1 MKKLTSYS
9 KRVKYTYVKTTL
21 ATLFVSLFF
30 LKGYAAF
37 EKTGENYFH
46 VFLNGNEIGTVGEA
60 DRAEQLLQEAR
71 RNIASQSD
79 DMIFVDADLK
89 LVGEEVLWGT
99 LDNEDNLLAAME
111 RELESSIR
119 ETSHRSYTMKVNEY
133 MVNLSSVED
142 VESLLQAAV
151 DKYDS
156 EDNLLA
162 AMERELESSIRETS
176 HRSYTMKVN
185 EYMVNLSSV
194 EDVESLLQ
202 AAVDKYDSEDKFSV
216 ELTHDAQK
224 EFNVLTTEVVNKQ
237 ELTAQEEQKEE
248 SIYAGGVQS
257 VLDQAGSQ
265 ADQQGEK
272 DFEDYDLGLMTMD
285 FAEKVEI
292 VETYLPES
300 MLTPLDQAIEDVI
313 KDQETPGEYEV
324 VSGDTL
330 SEISIKVN
338 IPMDQIIAMNS
349 ETLTDENS
357 TIRVGDK
364 LIITVPQPELSVER
378 MEQNYYEEIYDADVI
393 YVDNDSWYTTQT
405 KILQQPSAGFRRVVA
420 DVSYLN
426 DREVTR
432 DILKEEVVMEA
443 VPKIVERGTKI
454 PPTYIKPISGGRLS
468 SNFGRRK
475 SPTKGA
481 SSYHK
486 GVDWSVP
493 TGTAVF
499 ASCGG
504 TVARAGW
511 GSGYG
516 YCVYINHED
525 GRQTRYGHL
534 SKVLV
539 KVGQTV
545 KQGERIALSGNTGV
559 STGPHLHFEILING
573 SQVNPLKYLN

>member
-1 MKKLTSYS
+1 
-9 KRVKYTYVKTTL
+9 
-21 ATLFVSLFF
+21 
-30 LKGYAAF
+30 
-37 EKTGENYFH
+37 
-46 VFLNGNEIGTVGEA
+46 
-60 DRAEQLLQEAR
+60 
-71 RNIASQSD
+71 
-79 DMIFVDADLK
+79 
-89 LVGEEVLWGT
+89 
-99 LDNEDNLLAAME
+99 
-111 RELESSIR
+111 
-119 ETSHRSYTMKVNEY
+119 
-133 MVNLSSVED
+133 
-142 VESLLQAAV
+142 
-151 DKYDS
+151 
-156 EDNLLA
+156 
-162 AMERELESSIRETS
+162 
-176 HRSYTMKVN
+176 
-185 EYMVNLSSV
+185 
-194 EDVESLLQ
+194 
-202 AAVDKYDSEDKFSV
+202 
-216 ELTHDAQK
+216 
-224 EFNVLTTEVVNKQ
+224 
-237 ELTAQEEQKEE
+237 
-248 SIYAGGVQS
+248 
-257 VLDQAGSQ
+257 
-265 ADQQGEK
+265 
-272 DFEDYDLGLMTMD
+272 
-285 FAEKVEI
+285 
-292 VETYLPES
+292 
-300 MLTPLDQAIEDVI
+300 
-313 KDQETPGEYEV
+313 
-324 VSGDTL
+324 
-330 SEISIKVN
+330 
-338 IPMDQIIAMNS
+338 MDQIIAMNS

-364 LIITVPQPELSVER
+364 LIITVPEPELSVER

-454 PPTYIKPISGGRLS
+454 PPTYIKPISGGRQS
-468 SNFGRRK
+468 SGFGRRK

-486 GVDWSVP
+486 GIDWSVP

-504 TVARAGW
+504 TVAKAGW

-539 KVGQTV
+539 KAGQTV
-545 KQGERIALSGNTGV
+545 KQGERIALSGNTGI

>member
-99 LDNEDNLLAAME
+99 LDN
-111 RELESSIR
+111 
-119 ETSHRSYTMKVNEY
+119 
-133 MVNLSSVED
+133 
-142 VESLLQAAV
+142 
-151 DKYDS
+151 

-420 DVSYLN
+420 DVSYVN

-573 SQVNPLKYLN
+573 TPKTACRWRPCPSRTGRSSRPITSRAGTSSLWTWRCRGWTASARRKRYGPWTGTPCWCS

>member
-21 ATLFVSLFF
+21 CTLFVSLFF

-46 VFLNGNEIGTVGEA
+46 VFLNGVEMGTVGDA
-60 DRAEQLLQEAR
+60 DRASELLQEAR
-71 RNIASQSD
+71 RTIASQSED
-79 DMIFVDADLK
+79 ILFIDADLK
-89 LVGEEVLWGT
+89 LVGEEALWGT
-99 LDNEDNLLAAME
+99 LTDERSMEAAME
-111 RELESSIR
+111 HELENSIR
-119 ETSHRSYTMKVNEY
+119 ETSHRSYTLKVNEY
-133 MVNLSSVED
+133 MVNLASIDEVTG
-142 VESLLQAAV
+142 LLQAAV
-151 DKYDS
+151 DKYDTDGQF
-156 EDNLLA
+156 E
-162 AMERELESSIRETS
+162 
-176 HRSYTMKVN
+176 
-185 EYMVNLSSV
+185 
-194 EDVESLLQ
+194 
-202 AAVDKYDSEDKFSV
+202 V
-216 ELTHDAQK
+216 ELLHDADR
-224 EFNVLTTEVVNKQ
+224 EFNVLTTDVVDLAEQ
-237 ELTAQEEQKEE
+237 AAAEEQKEE
-248 SIYAGGVQS
+248 SIYIGGVGT
-257 VLDQAGSQ
+257 VLEEAGAQ
-265 ADQQGEK
+265 ADANLEK
-272 DFEDYDLGLMTMD
+272 DFEDYELGLLSMD
-285 FAEKVEI
+285 FAEKVEV

-300 MLTPLDQAIEDVI
+300 MLTPVDQAIEDVI
-313 KDQETPGEYEV
+313 KEQETPSEYEV

-364 LIITVPQPELSVER
+364 LIITVPEPELSVER

-405 KILQQPSAGFRRVVA
+405 KVLQQPSAGFRRVVA

-426 DREVTR
+426 DQEVSRE
-432 DILKEEVVMEA
+432 ILKEEVVMEA

-475 SPTKGA
+475 APTKGA

-493 TGTAVF
+493 VGTAVF

-504 TVARAGW
+504 TVAKAGW

-539 KVGQTV
+539 KAGQTV

-559 STGPHLHFEILING
+559 STGPHLHFEILIGG

>member
-1 MKKLTSYS
+1 MTPYRLESKSDACRNKSKKLSYS
-9 KRVKYTYVKTTL
+9 
-21 ATLFVSLFF
+21 
-30 LKGYAAF
+30 
-37 EKTGENYFH
+37 
-46 VFLNGNEIGTVGEA
+46 GNKPT
-60 DRAEQLLQEAR
+60 
-71 RNIASQSD
+71 
-79 DMIFVDADLK
+79 
-89 LVGEEVLWGT
+89 
-99 LDNEDNLLAAME
+99 
-111 RELESSIR
+111 SS
-119 ETSHRSYTMKVNEY
+119 HHQNH
-133 MVNLSSVED
+133 L
-142 VESLLQAAV
+142 
-151 DKYDS
+151 
-156 EDNLLA
+156 
-162 AMERELESSIRETS
+162 
-176 HRSYTMKVN
+176 
-185 EYMVNLSSV
+185 
-194 EDVESLLQ
+194 
-202 AAVDKYDSEDKFSV
+202 
-216 ELTHDAQK
+216 
-224 EFNVLTTEVVNKQ
+224 
-237 ELTAQEEQKEE
+237 
-248 SIYAGGVQS
+248 GVQIA
-257 VLDQAGSQ
+257 LNQAGAQ
-265 ADQQGEK
+265 AEEQGEK
-272 DFEDYDLGLMTMD
+272 DFGDYDLGLMTMD

-338 IPMDQIIAMNS
+338 IPIDQIIAMNS

-364 LIITVPQPELSVER
+364 LIITVPEPELSVER

-454 PPTYIKPISGGRLS
+454 PPTYIKPISGGRQS
-468 SNFGRRK
+468 SGFGRRK

-504 TVARAGW
+504 TVAKAGW

-539 KVGQTV
+539 KAGQTV
-545 KQGERIALSGNTGV
+545 KQGERIALSGNTGI

>member
-21 ATLFVSLFF
+21 VTIFVSLFF
-30 LKGYAAF
+30 LKGYTVF

-46 VFLNGNEIGTVGEA
+46 VFLNGTEIGTVGEA

-71 RNIASQSD
+71 RNIASQSE
-79 DMIFVDADLK
+79 DMIFIDADLK
-89 LVGEEVLWGT
+89 LVGEEALWGT
-99 LDNEDNLLAAME
+99 LTGEDTMLAAME

-133 MVNLSSVED
+133 MVNL
-142 VESLLQAAV
+142 
-151 DKYDS
+151 
-156 EDNLLA
+156 
-162 AMERELESSIRETS
+162 
-176 HRSYTMKVN
+176 
-185 EYMVNLSSV
+185 
-194 EDVESLLQ
+194 
-202 AAVDKYDSEDKFSV
+202 

-224 EFNVLTTEVVNKQ
+224 EFNVLTTEVVNRQ
-237 ELTAQEEQKEE
+237 ELTVQEEQKEE
-248 SIYAGGVQS
+248 AIYAGGVQTA
-257 VLDQAGSQ
+257 LDQAGAQ
-265 ADQQGEK
+265 ADQQEEK
-272 DFEDYDLGLMTMD
+272 DFEDYELGLMTMD

-292 VETYLPES
+292 VETYLPEN

-338 IPMDQIIAMNS
+338 IPIDQIIAMNS

-364 LIITVPQPELSVER
+364 LIITVPEPELSVER

-454 PPTYIKPISGGRLS
+454 PPTYIKPISGGRQS
-468 SNFGRRK
+468 SGFGRRK

-504 TVARAGW
+504 TVAKAGW

-539 KVGQTV
+539 KAGQTV
-545 KQGERIALSGNTGV
+545 KQGERIALSGNTGI